1 MMSHTKEEEDIE
13 NYKALKDQVLELE
26 REIMVAIRQLGY
38 KTPLA
43 KIEKRVAYIKEEW
56 FL

>member
-1 MMSHTKEEEDIE
+1 MSHSKEEEDIE
-13 NYKALKDQVLELE
+13 KYKALKDQVLELE